1 MLSERHRSRIYDYY
15 LRKSGGLKLSEEIR
29 GAQRQ
34 KTQLSSEGRD
44 CCGNEAQQPD
54 DKKTELP
61 FATKSNF
68 RFKPSQSPE
77 RISGADMNF
86 VE

>member
-1 MLSERHRSRIYDYY
+1 VELNGKKRSCR
-15 LRKSGGLKLSEEIR
+15 LRVEIVVETR
-29 GAQRQ
+29 R
-34 KTQLSSEGRD
+34 K
-44 CCGNEAQQPD
+44 QPD

-68 RFKPSQSPE
+68 RFKPSQSAE
-77 RISGADMNF
+77 RINGADMNF

>member
-15 LRKSGGLKLSEEIR
+15 LRKSRGLRLSEGI
-29 GAQRQ
+29 GAQRR
-34 KTQLSSEGRD
+34 KTQLSSGGRD

-54 DKKTELP
+54 DKKTELT
-61 FATKSNF
+61 FATNSNF
-68 RFKPSQSPE
+68 RFKTSQSAE